1 MSARPAPPTGRLMW
15 LIFWISAA
23 VLGFE
28 IVLMRLLLVAS
39 WHHFAFLVISIALLG
54 FGASGTL
61 LTLARPVVMRHGGG
75 VLFALTLA
83 TAVSMPL
90 CAGIAQHVPIEARF
104 VPALLWE
111 QVGWW
116 VLYWALLGVPFL
128 LGAAAIGAALMIAAR
143 RIPLIYGGN
152 LMGSAAGAIAA
163 PVAMMIA
170 PPEWLP
176 SLMTIPALLGAA
188 ALTRRYGLAGRLVWL
203 LAMAIIAA
211 FVYIDRPAVRL
222 DPYKYGAYVQRL
234 VDQDAAVRTA
244 RQFGPRGDVR
254 AYESAVLH
262 DLPFLSTGEAP
273 PPLAV
278 ITIDGHWAGSVLRV
292 ETAEEAS
299 VVDRTL
305 MSFPYEL
312 APQHPRVALLGE
324 IGGANVWLARR
335 RDAGGID
342 AVQPYAAVRAL
353 MLGPLAGDGGSVLAR
368 PSANLILAEPRHHI
382 ETTPQR
388 YDLIQLVKLES
399 SAAGSGGVGGM
410 GQDHTITVEG
420 VESMLDRLAEGGM
433 LFVCRGIQTPPRDNI
448 KLLATFIEA
457 LRRLDIATPQ
467 RHIVIVRDYLA
478 VCTIVKRSPFS
489 ALEIERIRDVC
500 GQRQL
505 TPVWF
510 EGIRTDEL
518 NQPDALPAPADGVGD
533 WYHYAAR
540 QLFSPRAQRFI
551 DEWAFD
557 IRPPTDDRP
566 FFFDFCRLDSI
577 GALREAFGDLWLTRA
592 EIAFLFVLVAM
603 MVIAVIGAVLT
614 IAPLLLLR
622 TARRSRGRWATVVY
636 FAAIGLAYLLLE
648 MTFLSRL
655 TLWIGDP
662 VVTAAVTIAGFLVLS
677 GLGSLT
683 AQRLGTRGG
692 RVLAGLVAILIL
704 IGAVNVSMLPKAV
717 GLVASFPEWGR
728 CLAALVAV
736 APLGYLM
743 GFPMPM
749 GLSRVD
755 RGAAALLP
763 WAWGVNGFASVLA
776 APLATAV
783 GMTWGFSVAAF
794 IALVLYGV
802 AGLVFA
808 GLPRAAGD
816 RA

>member
-1 MSARPAPPTGRLMW
+1 MSARPAPSTGRLMW
-15 LIFWISAA
+15 LIFWLSAA

-54 FGASGTL
+54 FGASGTA
-61 LTLARPVVMRHGGG
+61 LTLARPLVIRHGGG
-75 VLFALTLA
+75 ALFALALA
-83 TAVSMPL
+83 TAVSMPI
-90 CAGIAQHVPIEARF
+90 CAGVAQHIPIEARF

-111 QVGWW
+111 QMGWW

-128 LGAAAIGAALMIAAR
+128 LGAAAIGAALMIAAQ

-152 LMGSAAGAIAA
+152 LLGSAAGAIAA
-163 PVAMMIA
+163 PLAMLIA

-176 SLMTIPALLGAA
+176 SLMTVPALLGAVA
-188 ALTRRYGLAGRLVWL
+188 FSTRYRLAGRLVWL
-203 LAMAIIAA
+203 LAMALIAA
-211 FVYIDRPAVRL
+211 YVYIDRPAIRV

-234 VDQDAAVRTA
+234 VDQDAA
-244 RQFGPRGDVR
+244 RQVGREFGPRGDVR
-254 AYESAVLH
+254 AYESDVLH

-273 PPLAV
+273 PPLSV
-278 ITIDGHWAGSVLRV
+278 LTIDGHWAGSVLRI

-305 MSFPYEL
+305 MSFAYEL
-312 APQHPRVALLGE
+312 APEHPRVALLGE
-324 IGGANVWLARR
+324 MGGANVWLARR
-335 RDAGGID
+335 REAGRID
-342 AVQPYAAVRAL
+342 VVQPYAAVRNL
-353 MLGPLAGDGGSVLAR
+353 MLGPLADEAGSVLAR
-368 PSANLILAEPRHHI
+368 PSANLVLAGPRHHI
-382 ETTPQR
+382 ETTPER
-388 YDLIQLVKLES
+388 YDLIQLVEMES

-410 GQDHTITVEG
+410 GQQYTITIEG
-420 VESMLDRLAEGGM
+420 VQAMLDRLAEGGM
-433 LFVCRGIQTPPRDNI
+433 LFACRGIQTPPRDNI

-457 LRRLDIATPQ
+457 LRRLDIATPR

-489 ALEIERIRDVC
+489 PVEIEHIRELC
-500 GQRQL
+500 RQRQL

-510 EGIRTDEL
+510 EGIRKNEL
-518 NQPDALPAPADGVGD
+518 NRPDALPAPADGVGD
-533 WYHYAAR
+533 WYHYAAER
-540 QLFSPRAQRFI
+540 LFSPAADQFI

-566 FFFDFCRLDSI
+566 FFFDFCRVRSI

-592 EIAFLFVLVAM
+592 EIAFLFVLAAM
-603 MVIAVIGAVLT
+603 AVIAVIGIVLT
-614 IAPLLLLR
+614 LAPLLLLR
-622 TARRSRGRWATVVY
+622 AARRSRGRSATVAY

-662 VVTAAVTIAGFLVLS
+662 VMAAAVTIAGFLVLS
-677 GLGSLT
+677 GLGSIT
-683 AQRLGTRGG
+683 AQRMGERGG
-692 RVLAGLVAILIL
+692 RVLRAVIPGLIL

-717 GLVASFPEWGR
+717 GLVAAFPEWGR
-728 CLAALVAV
+728 CLAALAV
-736 APLGYLM
+736 LAPLGYLM

-755 RGAAALLP
+755 RGAPALVP

-783 GMTWGFSVAAF
+783 GMAWGFAVAAGA
-794 IALVLYGV
+794 ALVLYGV
-802 AGLVFA
+802 AGLIFA
-808 GLPRAAGD
+808 RLPRDTGR